1 MLRDKFPEEMEEKL
15 QIVIEEA
22 KGEIDDAVERL
33 LCPDHYE
40 VEATYSK
47 YFEAGPSS
55 RHDDFEA
62 GPSSRHDDFEAG
74 PSSRHDDF
82 EARPSSHLDDDST
95 LRDLL
100 SAHQAKFTDFSRFS
114 ELEISRERVWRQAM
128 SFYKNSCHRPER
140 LRHELC
146 IEFIGEEGIDAGA
159 LRCEFFEQ
167 VLKELDQKLFE
178 GNPQRRVPKK
188 DEGLEHTFKIA
199 GIIIAHSILQGGP
212 AFPCLCPP
220 VYSYLVFADRDKALQ
235 ELPSKNDIPHNMG
248 TDDLLDLIE
257 GVCSVNIHKLVL

>member
-1 MLRDKFPEEMEEKL
+1 MLLDMFPEEMEEKL

-55 RHDDFEA
+55 RPDDFE
-62 GPSSRHDDFEAG
+62 PG

-82 EARPSSHLDDDST
+82 EARPSSHLDEDST
-95 LRDLL
+95 LRNLL
-100 SAHQAKFTDFSRFS
+100 SAHQAKFTDLSQFS

-140 LRHELC
+140 LRHELP

-178 GNPQRRVPKK
+178 GNPQRWV
-188 DEGLEHTFKIA
+188 GCVYT
-199 GIIIAHSILQGGP
+199 SVQGD
-212 AFPCLCPP
+212 CTI
-220 VYSYLVFADRDKALQ
+220 YS
-235 ELPSKNDIPHNMG
+235 N
-248 TDDLLDLIE
+248 
-257 GVCSVNIHKLVL
+257 

>member
-1 MLRDKFPEEMEEKL
+1 MLRDMFPEEMEEKL

-40 VEATYSK
+40 VEAIYSK

-55 RHDDFEA
+55 R
-62 GPSSRHDDFEAG
+62 PDDFEAG

-114 ELEISRERVWRQAM
+114 ELEISREA
-128 SFYKNSCHRPER
+128 C
-140 LRHELC
+140 
-146 IEFIGEEGIDAGA
+146 GG
-159 LRCEFFEQ
+159 
-167 VLKELDQKLFE
+167 
-178 GNPQRRVPKK
+178 RR
-188 DEGLEHTFKIA
+188 
-199 GIIIAHSILQGGP
+199 
-212 AFPCLCPP
+212 
-220 VYSYLVFADRDKALQ
+220 
-235 ELPSKNDIPHNMG
+235 
-248 TDDLLDLIE
+248 
-257 GVCSVNIHKLVL
+257 